1 MKQQWRGYITG
12 ALLGIGAV
20 LVTPLT
26 GIWPH
31 SVGTGGWLVDGYR
44 WMITRQ
50 SVTLRSALLRPPPD
64 LADPARVARA
74 AGTYALVCRDCHG
87 TPAEPPARF
96 AGDLTPRPPV
106 LAAAHQWRPA
116 ARVFATLRDGVAHS
130 AMPAWAAP
138 ERADEIWD
146 MVAFLQQLPEMS
158 ADSYTAAA
166 GDAGCASCHDKSGMG
181 IPRLDI
187 QTPDYLS
194 ASLRSYRA
202 GERASGVMQAAAHR
216 LSDEQIELL
225 AQAVGQ
231 ALPAQPPLDDIPPL
245 VAKGDPARDIPA
257 CISCHNPQARPDY
270 PRLMGQDADYLHRQ
284 LTLFAE
290 LGVDRGGAHAAVM
303 APIAKALSAAE
314 RHALARWF
322 AAQAPP
328 PAQE

>member
-1 MKQQWRGYITG
+1 MTQWRGYITG

-50 SVTLRSALLRPPPD
+50 SVTLRSALMRPPPD
-64 LADPARVARA
+64 LADPARVARG
-74 AGTYALVCRDCHG
+74 AGSYALICRDCHG
-87 TPAEPPARF
+87 TPATPPARF
-96 AGDLTPRPPV
+96 ASDLTPRPPV

-130 AMPAWAAP
+130 AMPAWSAP

-158 ADSYTAAA
+158 ADSYTAAT
-166 GDAGCASCHDKSGMG
+166 GDAGCGSCHTKSGLG

-194 ASLRSYRA
+194 ASLLSYRDA
-202 GERASGVMQAAAHR
+202 QRASGVMQAAAHQ
-216 LSDEQIELL
+216 LSDSRIEIL
-225 AQAVGQ
+225 AQQLGQ
-231 ALPAQPPLDDIPPL
+231 ALAVPQPLGDVPAL
-245 VAKGDPARDIPA
+245 VAKGDRARDIPS
-257 CISCHNPQARPDY
+257 CLSCHTAQARPDY
-270 PRLMGQDADYLHRQ
+270 PRLMGQDAGYLYRQ

-303 APIAKALSAAE
+303 APIAKALSDAE
-314 RHALARWF
+314 RHDLARWF
-322 AAQAPP
+322 AAQSPT